1 MKGLKIGLLI
11 FAAVLL
17 ILFIVGL
24 LLPGNYEVKRSI
36 TLQANS
42 QTVLDSL
49 LNLKTWPQ
57 WSPWRK
63 DDDPTLEFRTSGPKA
78 MPGYTLHWQ
87 SEMKGTGKIEIKQI
101 NQAEGLQY
109 ELESGGET
117 LVQNGFLQIE
127 AQGESTQLTWTV
139 TGHLGGSPIMR
150 WAGLFI
156 DGSIGPAYQQSLEDF
171 KERVE

>member
-1 MKGLKIGLLI
+1 MRGLKIGVLVFGI
-11 FAAVLL
+11 VLL
-17 ILFIVGL
+17 ALFVIGL
-24 LLPGNYEVKRSI
+24 LLPGDYQVKRSI
-36 TLQANS
+36 TIQANS
-42 QTVLDSL
+42 QIVLDSL

-63 DDDPTLEFRTSGPKA
+63 DDDPTLQFRTTGAPA

-87 SEMKGTGKIEIKQI
+87 SEQKGVGQIKITGI
-101 NQAEGLQY
+101 NQAEGIRY

-117 LVQNGFLQIE
+117 LVQKGFLKIE
-127 AQGESTQLTWTV
+127 AQGDSTQLTWTV
-139 TGHLGGSPIMR
+139 TGQLGGSPIMR

-171 KERVE
+171 KKRVE